1 MLSSLI
7 QQGTPF
13 LRPEVDFHAFAP
25 EIILVGTIVV
35 VLPADLF
42 TPEGGRAILPS
53 LTGIGLL
60 ASLVPLPTLA
70 LAGPDRALFGRAHAV
85 DDFSLVLKALFF
97 IGGARHPEQQ
107 P

>member
-35 VLPADLF
+35 VLLADLF

-53 LTGIGLL
+53 LAGIGLL
-60 ASLVPLPTLA
+60 ASLVPILTLA
-70 LAGPDRALFGRAHAV
+70 LDGTDRAMF
-85 DDFSLVLKALFF
+85 
-97 IGGARHPEQQ
+97 GGAYPAADRPEERGEGQEGVSTCSSR
-107 P
+107 